1 MKNNTENASLHTDGV
16 LLKQT
21 ARAADIT
28 LSKAALIVG
37 FGLLIMTIAAIFA
50 QFAHTSLIVLG
61 DATTTAHNIMAK
73 GIQFRSGIFAYLI
86 VIVLDVVVA
95 WALYVF
101 LKPVNKSLSLLTG
114 WFRIVYAAIFGS
126 SLFNLVTVLGL
137 LNSSDYLKVFEIN
150 ELHTQVM
157 LSLKAFND
165 GWNIGFVFFGLHLG
179 LLGYLVLKSN
189 YIPKFLGILLIIAG
203 LGYLIDSLGKIL
215 IPDYNVTIAMFT
227 FIGEL
232 LFMFWLLVKGVKVKL
247 D

>member
-1 MKNNTENASLHTDGV
+1 MTSHIEDVSQQKTPGV
-16 LLKQT
+16 
-21 ARAADIT
+21 ADIT
-28 LSKAALIVG
+28 LRKAALIAG

-50 QFAHTSLIVLG
+50 EFARTSLIVVG
-61 DATTTAHNIMAK
+61 DATTTANNIMTK
-73 GIQFRSGIFAYLI
+73 EMLFRFGIFGYII

-101 LKPVNKSLSLLTG
+101 LKQVNKSLSLLAG
-114 WFRIVYAAIFGS
+114 WFRIVYATIFAV

-137 LNSSDYLKVFEIN
+137 LNSSDYLKVFEIG

-157 LSLKAFND
+157 LSLNAFNN

-189 YIPKFLGILLIIAG
+189 YTPKYLGILLIIAG

-215 IPDYNVTIAMFT
+215 IHDYNLTIGMFT

-232 LFMFWLLVKGVKVKL
+232 LLMFWLLIKGAKVKL